1 MIIGYWDT
9 RDANGNKVLAAQG
22 TAQWIVQASP
32 DYTLHWYFYHQ
43 YPKGLLQ

>member
-22 TAQWIVQASP
+22 TGSMDCTGITRL
-32 DYTLHWYFYHQ
+32 YLHWYFYHQ

>member
-22 TAQWIVQASP
+22 TAQWIVQTS
-32 DYTLHWYFYHQ
+32 
-43 YPKGLLQ
+43 